1 MSYKVK
7 LSPGRIRAGNE
18 QMGGEVRQDRKEAD
32 RGIGQGGKRGMLGSG
47 QWDSCKKE
55 GPSGEKSRSWRL
67 EALYLHTLHPATQKS
82 GAGQLPARLGSR
94 LG

>member
-32 RGIGQGGKRGMLGSG
+32 RGIGQGGKGGMLGSG

-67 EALYLHTLHPATQKS
+67 STCTHFTRPLRSLVLANC
-82 GAGQLPARLGSR
+82 LPGWEV
-94 LG
+94 G